1 MSQTNLLSSVL
12 FRDSRLVDTLPLGA
26 CLLRSFEEHQSDV
39 LHEVDNHEAQMVIE
53 KGEGHYTLRLSP
65 EGIESFP
72 LRRMLNPVL
81 KSVIGEILTSE
92 DGMFLILKTDNPSL
106 RTLVG
111 SQREMFIPS
120 GCELRVTLDK
130 AVTKVLEIEI
140 APMQDYFF
148 VQ

>member
-1 MSQTNLLSSVL
+1 MSQETLLSNVL
-12 FRDSRLVDTLPLGA
+12 FRDNRVIDTLPLGT
-26 CLLRSFEEHQSDV
+26 CLLRSFEERKSDV
-39 LHEVDNHEAQMVIE
+39 LHEIDNHEAQIVIE

-72 LRRMLNPVL
+72 LVRMLNPVL
-81 KSVIGEILTSE
+81 KSVIGEILTTE
-92 DGMFLILKTDNPSL
+92 DGVFLILKSDNPSL
-106 RTLVG
+106 RALVG

-130 AVTKVLEIEI
+130 PVTKVLEIEI
-140 APMQDYFF
+140 KPMQDYFF